1 MRVNLMV
8 QPIRSLSAALLVA
21 IGVAARIASA
31 ASETAAAAA
40 DGRDAHPA
48 LPGTTNEGSSAT
60 TTALTLFSTQP
71 LSLGLFGNQTASPGL
86 ELSPEPRTLSELK
99 RQLVRAMDGNDYER
113 ALQLA
118 DIGLANTPWDTDL
131 LRVKGVA
138 LAKLHRYEPAIAAF
152 KDALLAGGKDEDLI
166 CSLAELILIAGEVRD
181 YRALKS
187 DYKSVIEGAYGGLLV
202 KYFDVLEAYRT
213 GDDNQVRTA
222 AVKLLTALPA
232 TGDIRLRNWE
242 FSELQYAMGRQPA
255 SEKKTILLTVV
266 RVLSG
271 HLEREEGLQKVRQKA
286 E

>member
-1 MRVNLMV
+1 MRVNSMV
-8 QPIRSLSAALLVA
+8 QPVRYLGVALLVTVG
-21 IGVAARIASA
+21 GVTRIAFA
-31 ASETAAAAA
+31 AGETAAAAE
-40 DGRDAHPA
+40 GRDAHPT
-48 LPGTTNEGSSAT
+48 LSGTTNQQPSAT
-60 TTALTLFSTQP
+60 TTGLTLFSTQP

-99 RQLVRAMDGNDYER
+99 RQLVRAMDADDYKR
-113 ALQLA
+113 ALELA
-118 DIGLANTPWDTDL
+118 NMGLANTPWDTDL

-138 LAKLHRYEPAIAAF
+138 LAKLHRYEPAIAAL
-152 KDALLAGGKDEDLI
+152 KDALLAGAKDEDLI

-213 GDDNQVRTA
+213 GDDNQVRAA

-232 TGDIRLRNWE
+232 TGDNRLRNWE
-242 FSELQYAMGRQPA
+242 FGELQYVVGQQPA

-271 HLEREEGLQKVRQKA
+271 HLGREEGLAAVKRKA